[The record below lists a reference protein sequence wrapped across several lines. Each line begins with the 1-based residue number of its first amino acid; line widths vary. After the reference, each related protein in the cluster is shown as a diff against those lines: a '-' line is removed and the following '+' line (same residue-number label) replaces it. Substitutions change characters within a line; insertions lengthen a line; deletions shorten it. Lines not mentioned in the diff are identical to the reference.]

1 MTTLTPTWRF
11 LKFAAFRDFF
21 QWDAKRHFAK
31 AITYA
36 VPAQK
41 LGDHILEFSETVRPA
56 KEPDKQFKILGV
68 NNKVGLFDA
77 YTEVG
82 RKIRQPYQ
90 RVEDGCLA
98 YNPYRVNVGSIG
110 LKTAGQKHDLISSAY
125 VIFKCRETLLP
136 EFLYL
141 LFRSDAFNKTIRDST
156 SGSVRQNLTL
166 DLLAGMTIPLPTL
179 AEQKQ
184 FVAAYDNAMTKAAAA
199 EVRANEQQQGA
210 NLFLETALG
219 LKKETA
225 KSKLASGILHF
236 VRFATLDRWGEF
248 FTSSSADE
256 TGCKYPIV
264 RLGDHVA
271 GLQNGW
277 SPKCLNRPANPGE
290 WGVLKLG
297 AVSFGKYDD
306 TATKALPPHFQPK
319 PEYEVKPGDVLISRG
334 NALSLVGAAV
344 HVTATRERL
353 MLADLIFRI
362 VWKKSST
369 VDPAFLAEVMRMPM
383 LRRQIESVATGTS
396 PSMKKVTKPAVLNLR
411 FPLPPLAEQRRI
423 VARLDAL
430 RQAAR
435 TAQADAEQIRATA
448 KSTFEQALFLATKE
462 M

>member
-1 MTTLTPTWRF
+1 M
-11 LKFAAFRDFF
+11 
-21 QWDAKRHFAK
+21 
-31 AITYA
+31 
-36 VPAQK
+36 
-41 LGDHILEFSETVRPA
+41 
-56 KEPDKQFKILGV
+56 
-68 NNKVGLFDA
+68 
-77 YTEVG
+77 
-82 RKIRQPYQ
+82 
-90 RVEDGCLA
+90 
-98 YNPYRVNVGSIG
+98 
-110 LKTAGQKHDLISSAY
+110 
-125 VIFKCRETLLP
+125 
-136 EFLYL
+136 
-141 LFRSDAFNKTIRDST
+141 
-156 SGSVRQNLTL
+156 RQNLTL